1 MAGYT
6 VMMKEIVDQ
15 IQEEKITHI
24 ILQAGVGG
32 MAAAMIA
39 GIARYL
45 NYVPVIII
53 VEPDS
58 AACVTE
64 SIKTGKIEKIDIK
77 RESLMGGMSCG
88 EVSLVP
94 WEILKYSVKYCI
106 SLPDDDIANTMKLLG
121 NASFSDE
128 KIIAGENSAP
138 GVISLIASCEDDKL
152 KEKIKLDND
161 SNVLLIGCEGDTDKE
176 MYQKLINLK

>member
-6 VMMKEIVDQ
+6 AMMKEIVDQ
-15 IQEEKITHI
+15 LDYNKISHI

-32 MAAAMIA
+32 MAGAMIA
-39 GIARYL
+39 GVARYL
-45 NYVPVIII
+45 ENIPVTII

-58 AACVTE
+58 AACVME

-94 WEILKYSVKYCI
+94 WQILKNSVRYCI
-106 SLPDDDIANTMKLLG
+106 CLLYTSDAADDTPCVDLG
-121 NASFSDE
+121 GRR
-128 KIIAGENSAP
+128 II
-138 GVISLIASCEDDKL
+138 
-152 KEKIKLDND
+152 
-161 SNVLLIGCEGDTDKE
+161 
-176 MYQKLINLK
+176 

>member
-1 MAGYT
+1 
-6 VMMKEIVDQ
+6 MMREIVDQ
-15 IQEEKITHI
+15 INNEKITHI

-32 MAAAMIA
+32 MAGAMVA

-45 NYVPVIII
+45 DNIPVTLV

-58 AACVTE
+58 AACVLE

-94 WEILKYSVKYCI
+94 WEILKNSVKHCI
-106 SLPDDDIANTMKLLG
+106 SLT
-121 NASFSDE
+121 
-128 KIIAGENSAP
+128 
-138 GVISLIASCEDDKL
+138 
-152 KEKIKLDND
+152 
-161 SNVLLIGCEGDTDKE
+161 
-176 MYQKLINLK
+176 